1 MPTNDKP
8 EHHVRD
14 DAGFSLIE
22 VLAALMIFAVAAIGL
37 LRVTTENTSA
47 VHRIETRALARIV
60 ADNQIA
66 ATLIQRTQ
74 VEKGEK
80 VGVVDMAG
88 RRWRWKQTIGP
99 TPNPL
104 VLQVTVTVREID
116 EESNASDQQ
125 VGVDAEISAYETIR

>member
-1 MPTNDKP
+1 MPTNAKP
-8 EHHVRD
+8 EHHVGN

-88 RRWRWKQTIGP
+88 RRWRWKQTIEP

-116 EESNASDQQ
+116 DESTASDQQ
-125 VGVDAEISAYETIR
+125 GGVDAEISAYETIR

>member
-1 MPTNDKP
+1 MPTNAKL
-8 EHHVRD
+8 EHHVRN

-47 VHRIETRALARIV
+47 VQRIETRALARIV

-66 ATLIQRTQ
+66 ATLIQRNQ
-74 VEKGEK
+74 IEKGEK
-80 VGVVDMAG
+80 AGVVDMAG
-88 RRWRWKQTIGP
+88 RQWRWNQTIQP

-104 VLQVTVTVREID
+104 VLQVTITVKELN
-116 EESNASDQQ
+116 ESNASDQES
-125 VGVDAEISAYETIR
+125 GVDAEISAYETIR